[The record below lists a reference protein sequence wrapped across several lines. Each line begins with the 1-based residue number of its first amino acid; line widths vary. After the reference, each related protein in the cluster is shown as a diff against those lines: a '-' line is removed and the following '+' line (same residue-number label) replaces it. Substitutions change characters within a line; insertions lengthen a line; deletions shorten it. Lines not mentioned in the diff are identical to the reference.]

1 MSNLASHCQQNTL
14 MRTLSILKRVCQL
27 GQTNRQHQTIQRP
40 VVVAINQFETDTDA
54 EIKLIQ
60 SLALKAGADFAVPSN
75 HWAKGGAGAVELASS
90 VVKAVKLAPL
100 EQQSTSMM

>member
-1 MSNLASHCQQNTL
+1 M
-14 MRTLSILKRVCQL
+14 
-27 GQTNRQHQTIQRP
+27 
-40 VVVAINQFETDTDA
+40 AINQFETDTDA

-100 EQQSTSMM
+100 EQQKYLYDVNDTVENKLLAITTKMYGASGIELSPLAKSK